1 MSVQEETRTERK
13 PVTHDRAVV
22 ARVAGGPQVLE
33 EVEVPAA
40 VAGPGEV
47 LVRQE
52 AIGVNFID
60 TYFRSGL
67 YPWPETPLIP
77 GAEAAGV
84 VEAIGAGV
92 TGFAIGDRVA
102 AVTPTGAYRTRRAL
116 PADRLVKL
124 PDAIDATTAA
134 AVLLKG
140 LTAHYLLHDSHA
152 VKPGDVVLVHAAAG
166 GMGQLLGPWL
176 ADLGAIAI
184 GTAGGREKVAV
195 AKASRYAHVIDYRSE
210 DFVARVAAI
219 TAGRGCDAV
228 YDSVG
233 ADTWRGS
240 LACLRTRGTFVSFG
254 QSSGPIEG
262 FRFADLARG
271 SLTATRPML
280 FDFIADPAELTRRST
295 ALFARIAA
303 HPATTY
309 GQVRLLPLGDAAAAH
324 AALESRQTAGPTVL
338 VP

>member
-1 MSVQEETRTERK
+1 MSVQEKPRTEQISGAR
-13 PVTHDRAVV
+13 DRAVV
-22 ARVAGGPQVLE
+22 ARVAGGPDVLE
-33 EVEVPAA
+33 EIEVPAA
-40 VAGPGEV
+40 IAGPGEV
-47 LVRQE
+47 LVRHE

-67 YPWPETPLIP
+67 YPWPQTPLIP

-84 VEAIGAGV
+84 VEAIGPGV
-92 TGFAIGDRVA
+92 TGFAVGDRVA

-124 PDAIDATTAA
+124 PDALDAATAA
-134 AVLLKG
+134 AALLKG
-140 LTAHYLLHDSHA
+140 LTAHYLLHDSYP
-152 VKPGDVVLVHAAAG
+152 VKSGDIVLVHAAAG

-184 GTAGGREKVAV
+184 GTAGGPQKVAV
-195 AKASRYAHVIDYRSE
+195 AKACGYAHVIDYRSE
-210 DFVARVAAI
+210 DFVAHVGAI
-219 TAGRGCDAV
+219 TGGRGCDAV

-240 LACLRTRGTFVSFG
+240 LACLHTRGTFVSFG

-280 FDFIADPAELTRRST
+280 FDFIADPAELARRSA
-295 ALFARIAA
+295 ALFARLSV
-303 HPATTY
+303 HPATAD
-309 GQVRLLPLGDAAAAH
+309 GQIRLLPLSDAAAAH

>member
-1 MSVQEETRTERK
+1 MSVQKETKTEHK
-13 PVTHDRAVV
+13 PIIGDRAIV

-33 EVEVPAA
+33 ETEVPAA

-47 LVRQE
+47 LVRHE

-67 YPWPETPLIP
+67 YPWPQAPLIP

-84 VEAIGAGV
+84 VEATGPGV
-92 TGFAIGDRVA
+92 TGFAPGDRVA
-102 AVTPTGAYRTRRAL
+102 AITPTGAYRTRRAL
-116 PADRLVKL
+116 PAGRLVKL
-124 PDAIDATTAA
+124 PEAISTTAA

-140 LTAHYLLHDSHA
+140 LTAHYLLNDSHP
-152 VKPGDVVLVHAAAG
+152 VKPGDIVLVHAAAG
-166 GMGQLLGPWL
+166 GVGQLLGPWL
-176 ADLGAIAI
+176 ADLGALAI
-184 GTAGGREKVAV
+184 GTAGGPRKVAV
-195 AKASRYAHVIDYRSE
+195 AKACGYAHVIDYRSE
-210 DFVARVAAI
+210 DFVARIGAI
-219 TAGRGCDAV
+219 TGGRGCDAV

-280 FDFIADPAELTRRST
+280 FDFIAEPAELARRSA
-295 ALFARIAA
+295 ALFARLAA
-303 HPATTY
+303 APAQ
-309 GQVRLLPLGDAAAAH
+309 QVRVLPLGEAAAAH